1 MTPYLTLL
9 TTAPKTGLDPMNE
22 RLLLSIYVSA
32 ATGKPM
38 TVLAAMTCH
47 AKEIS
52 TTTAHR
58 KLSEMV
64 KTGWLQ
70 LRHDKDD
77 RRIKYVEPGRKARDY
92 FVKMNAAMEAA
103 VKGDGK

>member
-9 TTAPKTGLDPMNE
+9 YRKPAISLDAVSERFLCEIALMN
-22 RLLLSIYVSA
+22 SA
-32 ATGKPM
+32 GGCM
-38 TVLAAMTCH
+38 RVLQAMRCLP
-47 AKEIS
+47 EIS

-58 KLSEMV
+58 KLSAMV

-92 FVKMNAAMEAA
+92 FAKMSAAMEAA